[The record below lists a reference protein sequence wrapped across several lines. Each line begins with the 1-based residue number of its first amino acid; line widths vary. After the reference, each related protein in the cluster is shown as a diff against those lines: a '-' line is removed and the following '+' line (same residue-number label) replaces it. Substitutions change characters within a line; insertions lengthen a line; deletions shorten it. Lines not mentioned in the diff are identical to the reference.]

1 MIQNSYSNRVL
12 LSFILDCL
20 FLPKG
25 LLEVFSI
32 AYVLMKCYFLLNSSR
47 AILNKVSLG
56 VNNSRKNCMDL
67 TCLTCSPEV
76 SFVRIV
82 WVVYEI

>member
-1 MIQNSYSNRVL
+1 
-12 LSFILDCL
+12 
-20 FLPKG
+20 
-25 LLEVFSI
+25 
-32 AYVLMKCYFLLNSSR
+32 MKCYLLLNSSR